1 MDEETSL
8 HKGNIESLI
17 QMYGHLID
25 NEKIKKI
32 YSEIQSNYTDAM
44 IRQYLPV
51 LIKRD
56 VKATI
61 QQIIINTDAHVVLST
76 PSCR

>member
-1 MDEETSL
+1 MDEQTGL
-8 HKGNIESLI
+8 HERNIESLI

-32 YSEIQSNYTDAM
+32 YSEVQSNYTSAM
-44 IRQYLPV
+44 IRQYLPI

-56 VKATI
+56 VKSTI
-61 QQIIINTDAHVVLST
+61 QQTIINTDAHAV
-76 PSCR
+76 